1 MSVKLLGACVFVVAA
16 SACATHTPPPSTTP
30 DGAAATQQ
38 PAANH
43 NRDII
48 TQAELQAPGIPGLSV
63 LEAIQSLRPQYLV
76 VRGQHELPAGQVSD
90 GANGTKQINDNES
103 GKVHVSI
110 DGGRIGPLDD
120 LSNIRA
126 GTVRE
131 IRYMNAVAAH
141 QKFGGAARE
150 GPVIYIVVM

>member
-16 SACATHTPPPSTTP
+16 SACATHTPPPSTSL
-30 DGAAATQQ
+30 DGAAGTQT
-38 PAANH
+38 AANH

-48 TQAELQAPGIPGLSV
+48 TQAELQSPDVAGMSV
-63 LEAIQSLRPQYLV
+63 LEAVQSLRPQYLV
-76 VRGQHELPAGQVSD
+76 VRGQHDLPAGQVAD

-120 LSNIRA
+120 LANIRA
-126 GTVRE
+126 GTVKE
-131 IRYMNAVAAH
+131 IRYLNAVAAH

-150 GPVIYIVVM
+150 GPVIYVVVM